1 METNQNMVMIVS
13 MVDKSVADEVASQV
27 YEIAQSKVS
36 IFYGSGKT
44 DERGFLGVRL
54 NDEVVEIVC
63 VVDHSMVD
71 DITKLISEVGRMDE
85 LGKGYIVEIPSV
97 TFIGP
102 TPKADQAEAEPKA
115 DQ

>member
-1 METNQNMVMIVS
+1 
-13 MVDKSVADEVASQV
+13 
-27 YEIAQSKVS
+27 
-36 IFYGSGKT
+36 
-44 DERGFLGVRL
+44 
-54 NDEVVEIVC
+54 
-63 VVDHSMVD
+63 MVD

-97 TFIGP
+97 TFMGP